1 MYTNKH
7 GTLKSKGKSTSL
19 THASHVSGG
28 NHHILVLMVT
38 KKAEVVALMVIG
50 VVDGGGLASYEGEMR
65 GALFVTGLS
74 LFTLPFIFV
83 FLSSYTFTHLLLS
96 LSFLFSIYFFIFI
109 P

>member
-38 KKAEVVALMVIG
+38 KKAEVVALMV
-50 VVDGGGLASYEGEMR
+50 GG
-65 GALFVTGLS
+65 
-74 LFTLPFIFV
+74 
-83 FLSSYTFTHLLLS
+83 
-96 LSFLFSIYFFIFI
+96 
-109 P
+109 